1 MVIPRLR
8 KLAVDAY
15 DPLSSKAM
23 TRALALLE
31 ELTYVI
37 EPTHTR
43 FIYLVTAFL
52 SRFQLYA
59 HRYGTLVIPHLDEL
73 ANPTILLDTDAI
85 EARNRLA
92 KRLSKLVSM
101 AVRWRRYARGLS
113 LPLGSGPGSG
123 SSWDVFIDVEL
134 VRKLALPILQAGW
147 QTGGKE
153 IAAEVSL
160 RKQSHSP
167 SLSRALFDDQL
178 RASCPVGLLQPS
190 TLAMLSSA

>member
-1 MVIPRLR
+1 MSTVIIPRLR

-15 DPLSSKAM
+15 DPLSSIAT

-52 SRFQLYA
+52 SRFQIYA
-59 HRYGTLVIPHLDEL
+59 YRYGTLILPHLDEVRS
-73 ANPTILLDTDAI
+73 PTVLLDTDAI

-92 KRLSKLVSM
+92 RRLSKLVSM
-101 AVRWRRYARGLS
+101 AVRWRRYARGLT

-123 SSWDVFIDVEL
+123 SSWDLFIDVEL
-134 VRKLALPILQAGW
+134 VRNLALPILQAGW

-153 IAAEVSL
+153 IVAEVSL
-160 RKQSHSP
+160 RKRFAFAVAEQSS
-167 SLSRALFDDQL
+167 F
-178 RASCPVGLLQPS
+178 
-190 TLAMLSSA
+190 